1 MGVLIDDLITQG
13 TREPYR
19 MFTSRAEYRLNLR
32 EDNADIRLTEKGR
45 EMGLV
50 SDSRWDIFK
59 RKREAVAREQER
71 LGAIWLRPDN
81 DLGTALNRAHDIS
94 LSRESTALDLLKR
107 PELDYVALMQ
117 VKGIGPGVLDKRVAE
132 QVEVQVK
139 YAGYL
144 KRQFEEIK
152 RNRRNEGKAIPADI
166 DYLSIRGLSAEAR
179 EKLQQMRPE
188 TIGQAS
194 RIQGMT
200 PAAISLLRVH
210 LKKQASKRKVA

>member
-1 MGVLIDDLITQG
+1 
-13 TREPYR
+13 
-19 MFTSRAEYRLNLR
+19 
-32 EDNADIRLTEKGR
+32 
-45 EMGLV
+45 MGLV
-50 SDSRWDIFK
+50 SDSRWVIFN

-81 DLGTALNRAHDIS
+81 DLGTALDRAHDIS
-94 LSRESTALDLLKR
+94 LSRETTALDLLKR
-107 PELDYVALMQ
+107 PELDYIALMQ

-210 LKKQASKRKVA
+210 LKKQGSKRKVA